1 MTEGIN
7 YGAELNWELGVDFPL
22 WANTEVY
29 VKTVSKGYLL
39 EGETPKDAYW
49 RVATTVAK
57 RLRKPDLA
65 SKFFDYMWRG
75 WLNLATPVFSNT
87 GTERGL
93 PISCF
98 GIDVGD
104 SIHEIGAKNLEM
116 MLLAKHGGGVGARFL
131 LDAAETKIGR
141 DTTNEIQL
149 DDITVSRSH
158 AMISKKDGYHI
169 RDLGSL
175 NGTYLN
181 AIAVRDTQVNAGDEI
196 QIGKYHLTLFIGDK

>member
-1 MTEGIN
+1 MADKATPPKDLTSTLNLRQLRSSPQAGLSEDLLKSLTIEQKNVVSNLPKGEGILLVLK
-7 YGAELNWELGVDFPL
+7 GA
-22 WANTEVY
+22 
-29 VKTVSKGYLL
+29 
-39 EGETPKDAYW
+39 
-49 RVATTVAK
+49 
-57 RLRKPDLA
+57 
-65 SKFFDYMWRG
+65 
-75 WLNLATPVFSNT
+75 
-87 GTERGL
+87 
-93 PISCF
+93 
-98 GIDVGD
+98 
-104 SIHEIGAKNLEM
+104 
-116 MLLAKHGGGVGARFL
+116 GVGARFL

-169 RDLGSL
+169 KDLGSL

>member
-1 MTEGIN
+1 MADKATPPKDLTSTLNLRQLRSIPQAGLSEDLLKSLTIEQKNVVSYLPKGEGILLVLK
-7 YGAELNWELGVDFPL
+7 GA
-22 WANTEVY
+22 
-29 VKTVSKGYLL
+29 
-39 EGETPKDAYW
+39 
-49 RVATTVAK
+49 
-57 RLRKPDLA
+57 
-65 SKFFDYMWRG
+65 
-75 WLNLATPVFSNT
+75 
-87 GTERGL
+87 
-93 PISCF
+93 
-98 GIDVGD
+98 
-104 SIHEIGAKNLEM
+104 
-116 MLLAKHGGGVGARFL
+116 GVGARFL

-169 RDLGSL
+169 KDLGSL